1 MIGKRGGVTTIFVL
15 EHFSGELLGC
25 EDKKSYVVIVS
36 HGISDTV
43 FEKLPGELFEELV
56 SLGAHLLGPPA
67 ILGLRARG
75 EQLIVKKSPV
85 FCLQV
90 RLMR

>member
-1 MIGKRGGVTTIFVL
+1 MGREEGSQQYLYMSISLVSCWAVKMLNIYY
-15 EHFSGELLGC
+15 LLR
-25 EDKKSYVVIVS
+25 K
-36 HGISDTV
+36 
-43 FEKLPGELFEELV
+43 KLPGDLFEELV

-75 EQLIVKKSPV
+75 EQLLVKKSPV

-90 RLMR
+90 SLMR